1 MLRVHFSA
9 ADLART
15 TVADAPVPIW
25 ETVLSLHRLQRGDG
39 GLLLAPWRRQVRGR
53 LPRDWAL
60 LAALVP
66 PRGYFPDFL
75 TPAAPSTDFGESVE
89 CVAST
94 PRDVV
99 RRDLAHL
106 SMRRSSFAEALWDGS
121 AGAFGRLAD
130 ALTDY
135 QRVALT
141 PHWSRIKQ
149 QVRTGR
155 TRLAT
160 RLTGEGVDGLLTA
173 LPPAMRWRHPVLE
186 VDYPVDRDLV
196 LGGRGLV
203 LVPSFFCHETG
214 VTLLHDDHTPVLVH
228 PVEHRLS
235 ADRVDFGALARL
247 LGHSRAAVLQSVEI
261 PGTTGEVARRAGV
274 LPSSA
279 SQHLAALRDA
289 RLVHTTRLGRAAWHT
304 LTPLGV
310 ALLSG
315 DGGPTAK

>member
-1 MLRVHFSA
+1 VVLRVHFSA

-15 TVADAPVPIW
+15 TVADEPVPIW

-39 GLLLAPWRRQVRGR
+39 GLLLGPWRRQVRGR
-53 LPRDWAL
+53 LPREWGL
-60 LAALVP
+60 LASLVP

-75 TPAAPSTDFGESVE
+75 TPAAPSTDFGEAVE
-89 CVAST
+89 RVAST
-94 PRDVV
+94 PRRVV

-106 SMRRSSFAEALWDGS
+106 SARTPFTRALWDGS
-121 AGAFGRLAD
+121 AGAFGQLAD
-130 ALTDY
+130 ALTGY
-135 QRVALT
+135 HRAALAPQWT
-141 PHWSRIKQ
+141 RIRR

-160 RLTGEGVDGLLTA
+160 RMAGEGVDGLLTA

-186 VDYPVDRDLV
+186 VDYPVEQDLV
-196 LGGRGLV
+196 LDGRGLV

-228 PVEHRLS
+228 PVEHRPPGP
-235 ADRVDFGALARL
+235 ARFGSLARL
-247 LGHSRAAVLQSVEI
+247 LGHSRAAVLESVEVA
-261 PGTTGEVARRAGV
+261 GTTGDVARRAGV

-289 RLVHTTRLGRAAWHT
+289 HLVRTTRRGRTAWHT
-304 LTPLGV
+304 LTALGA
-310 ALLSG
+310 ALLTG
-315 DGGPTAK
+315 DEEPTAR